1 MIIKQEISL
10 ENFEAWSGA
19 VQTLQT
25 LRDKGLCDRLEN
37 LLEDIEPEDGW
48 TETALNDLLWFEGDY
63 IAGLLGFED
72 WEDLERDGEEEEED
86 EEDEEDEDEEGEEE
100 SEG

>member
-1 MIIKQEISL
+1 MIIKREISL

-19 VQTLQT
+19 KDTLQT

-37 LLEDIEPEDGW
+37 LLEDIEPADGW

-63 IAGLLGFED
+63 IAELLGFED
-72 WEDLERDGEEEEED
+72 WEDLERDGEE
-86 EEDEEDEDEEGEEE
+86 DEEDEDEEDEEE